1 MKVSLLAGLIIGV
14 AVAMLVLYTAPPIE
28 DFNPLN
34 PYWNGFSDL
43 MSKFHAVELKSLLDE
58 NLFLDPSNTSL
69 LIVGPEKEFS
79 EDEAKIIKRFLKSGG
94 QVILADDFGSGN
106 QLLELLEVDV
116 RFNGS
121 LLVDPLFKERSM
133 RLPRIRAM
141 VLGVREL
148 VFNYGTVLEGCPSPI
163 AESSSYSFLDLDLNG
178 EWSEGEPR
186 GSFAAACSLSLG
198 KGRLIIVADSSLWV
212 NSMLQMRD
220 NRKFLES
227 LTGGR
232 AVLIDESH
240 WKPSSLTIAK
250 RMLNISFSY
259 ITSPELRYALIALI
273 IVALVRYRRRHRRAE
288 EDEGEKVLMRN
299 PTWDKGLLIKLEREM
314 RGER

>member
-1 MKVSLLAGLIIGV
+1 MKVSLLAGLITGI
-14 AVAMLVLYTAPPIE
+14 AVAMLILYTAPPIE

-43 MSKFHAVELKSLLDE
+43 ISEFHAVKLKSLLDE
-58 NLFLDPSNTSL
+58 KLFLNPSNTSL

-79 EDEAKIIKRFLKSGG
+79 EDEAKIIERFLKSGG

-106 QLLELLEVDV
+106 QLLELLGVDV

-121 LLVDPLFKERSM
+121 LLVDPLFKERGM
-133 RLPRIRAM
+133 RLPRIRATA
-141 VLGVREL
+141 LGVREL

-163 AESSSYSFLDLDLNG
+163 ARSSSYSFLDLDLNG
-178 EWSEGEPR
+178 KWSEGEPR
-186 GSFAAACSLSLG
+186 GSFATACSLSLG
-198 KGRLIIVADSSLWV
+198 RGRLIIVADSSLWI

-220 NRKFLES
+220 NQKFLES

-240 WKPSSLTIAK
+240 WKLSSLTIAK
-250 RMLNISFSY
+250 RMLSISFSY
-259 ITSPELRYALIALI
+259 IASPELRYALIALI
-273 IVALVRYRRRHRRAE
+273 IVALVRYRRRRRAE
-288 EDEGEKVLMRN
+288 EGEVEKVLMRN
-299 PTWDKGLLIKLEREM
+299 PTWDKELLIKLEREM

>member
-1 MKVSLLAGLIIGV
+1 MKVSLLAGLIVGV

-43 MSKFHAVELKSLLDE
+43 MSKFHAVELRSLLDE

-79 EDEAKIIKRFLKSGG
+79 EDEAKIIERFLRLGG

-106 QLLELLEVDV
+106 QLLELLGINV

-163 AESSSYSFLDLDLNG
+163 ARSSSYSFLDLDLNTIEDLDRLKIINKNDVVVTTVHRFKYAYVLYDLDYAKNIG
-178 EWSEGEPR
+178 IITKYFSEIGID
-186 GSFAAACSLSLG
+186 LM
-198 KGRLIIVADSSLWV
+198 GR
-212 NSMLQMRD
+212 
-220 NRKFLES
+220 F
-227 LTGGR
+227 GR
-232 AVLIDESH
+232 WAYLNMDAVVKEVKSYVEEKL
-240 WKPSSLTIAK
+240 K
-250 RMLNISFSY
+250 RLF
-259 ITSPELRYALIALI
+259 
-273 IVALVRYRRRHRRAE
+273 
-288 EDEGEKVLMRN
+288 
-299 PTWDKGLLIKLEREM
+299 
-314 RGER
+314 